1 MCSTL
6 GRSLWFANTETKLK
20 CVRVFVAIWFPS
32 PLWFDENAFGAPI
45 YTPDLQ
51 IEALN
56 KKLIAYEKIQ
66 RYEFVLE
73 FGIYVA
79 RRISIANASRL
90 EENIIGFRPRRD
102 F

>member
-1 MCSTL
+1 MRPRFRRDLVSQ
-6 GRSLWFANTETKLK
+6 S
-20 CVRVFVAIWFPS
+20 
-32 PLWFDENAFGAPI
+32 LWFDENAFGAPI

-51 IEALN
+51 IKALN
-56 KKLIAYEKIQ
+56 NELIAYEKIQ
-66 RYEFVLE
+66 RHEFVLE

-90 EENIIGFRPRRD
+90 EENLIGIRPRRD

>member
-1 MCSTL
+1 MVCEYGNHIEMRPRFRCDLVSQ
-6 GRSLWFANTETKLK
+6 S
-20 CVRVFVAIWFPS
+20 
-32 PLWFDENAFGAPI
+32 LWFDENAFGAPI

-51 IEALN
+51 IKALN
-56 KKLIAYEKIQ
+56 NELIAYEKIQ

-90 EENIIGFRPRRD
+90 EENLIGIRPRRD

>member
-1 MCSTL
+1 MS
-6 GRSLWFANTETKLK
+6 
-20 CVRVFVAIWFPS
+20 VFLS
-32 PLWFDENAFGAPI
+32 KSRTQSLWFDENTFGAPI

-56 KKLIAYEKIQ
+56 NKLIAYEKIQ

-90 EENIIGFRPRRD
+90 EENLIGIRPRRD